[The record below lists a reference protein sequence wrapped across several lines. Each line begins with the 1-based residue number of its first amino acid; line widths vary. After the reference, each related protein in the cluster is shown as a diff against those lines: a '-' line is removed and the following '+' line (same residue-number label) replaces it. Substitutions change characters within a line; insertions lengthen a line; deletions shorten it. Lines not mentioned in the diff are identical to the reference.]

1 VSRPTALVPA
11 APDSPRDLSSMR
23 AAVLR
28 GVGDVVV
35 EERPVPQAGPGE
47 VVVRV
52 ASVGVCGSDTHYYE
66 HGRIGQFVVESP
78 LVLGHEAAGEV
89 AALGPGVTSLA
100 VGQRVSVE
108 PGVPDLTCEQ
118 CLAGRYNLCP
128 NMRFFATPPI
138 DGAFAEYVVVH
149 SAFAHPVP
157 DTLSDDAAALLEPL
171 SVGIWACRRGRVTAG
186 SRVLVTGAGPI
197 GLVSV
202 QAALAFGA
210 TEVVVSDVNPERLAL
225 AGELGATD
233 VVDARTTR
241 VTDLPRPPQVLLECS
256 GHPTAT
262 GEAIRAL
269 DRAGRAVLVGMG
281 GDELPLP
288 LSVVQERELEVTGTF
303 RYANT
308 WPTAIALVA
317 AGRIDLDRLVTGT
330 YGLDQAA
337 DALTAG
343 RRDPRSVKVVV
354 HPRL

>member
-11 APDSPRDLSSMR
+11 APDSPRELSSMR

-35 EERPVPQAGPGE
+35 EERPIPQAGPGE

-89 AALGPGVTSLA
+89 TALGPGVTSLA

-149 SAFAHPVP
+149 AAFAHPVP
-157 DTLSDDAAALLEPL
+157 DTISDDAAALLEPL
-171 SVGIWACRRGRVTAG
+171 SVGIWACRKGRVTAG

-210 TEVVVSDVNPERLAL
+210 TEVVVSDVNPARLAL
-225 AGELGATD
+225 ARDLGATD
-233 VVDARTTR
+233 VIDARTAR
-241 VTDLPRPPQVLLECS
+241 VTDLPRPPEVLLECS
-256 GHPTAT
+256 GHPAAT
-262 GEAIRAL
+262 GAAIRAL

-303 RYANT
+303 RYAGT

-317 AGRIDLDRLVTGT
+317 AGRVDLDRLVTGT

-343 RRDPRSVKVVV
+343 RSDPQSVKVVV
-354 HPRL
+354 HPQL

>member
-1 VSRPTALVPA
+1 VTGPTALAPA
-11 APDSPRDLSSMR
+11 EPGGPRQRTSMR
-23 AAVLR
+23 ASVLR

-35 EERPVPQAGPGE
+35 VERPIPEAGPGE

-66 HGRIGQFVVESP
+66 HGRIGRFVVDQP

-89 AALGPGVTSLA
+89 VALGPGVTSPA

-157 DTLSDDAAALLEPL
+157 GTISDDAAALLEPL
-171 SVGIWACRRGRVTAG
+171 SVGIWACRKGRVAAG
-186 SRVLVTGAGPI
+186 SRVLITGAGPI

-202 QAALAFGA
+202 QAARAFGA

-225 AGELGATD
+225 ARKLGATETVD
-233 VVDARTTR
+233 VRSAGL
-241 VTDLPRPPQVLLECS
+241 TDLPRPPEVLIECS
-256 GHPTAT
+256 GHPAATAD
-262 GEAIRAL
+262 AIRAL

-317 AGRIDLDRLVTGT
+317 AGHIDLDRLITGS
-330 YGLDQAA
+330 YGLAEAA

-354 HPRL
+354 HPQL